1 MIKYFSRIGFPCP
14 NASNPADYFVDLSSI
29 DVRDVK
35 NAKID
40 KIRIENLINEAKKE
54 ENFSLNHVQLP
65 LKIDSYDK
73 QDDDKL
79 VVQHPTSWF
88 YQVYVLSMRFL
99 KNNWRNPS
107 DIAGGFIQAFV
118 MGIMIMGIFW
128 YLADDNISAIRS
140 RYGLSYIIISAEP
153 YILMIILVK
162 KYCTDLKVFDREI
175 QDHLYHPSAYL
186 AAHLLS
192 SFPQLFIQ
200 PFLYGLPIYYGC
212 NMRPG
217 YDHLLIY
224 LAVNILITF
233 IINGIIITY
242 N

>member
-1 MIKYFSRIGFPCP
+1 
-14 NASNPADYFVDLSSI
+14 
-29 DVRDVK
+29 
-35 NAKID
+35 
-40 KIRIENLINEAKKE
+40 
-54 ENFSLNHVQLP
+54 
-65 LKIDSYDK
+65 
-73 QDDDKL
+73 
-79 VVQHPTSWF
+79 
-88 YQVYVLSMRFL
+88 
-99 KNNWRNPS
+99 
-107 DIAGGFIQAFV
+107 

-128 YLADDNISAIRS
+128 NLADNNLSAIRS

-153 YILMIILVK
+153 YILMIILVQ

-175 QDHLYHPSAYL
+175 QDRLYHPSAYL

-224 LAVNILITF
+224 LAVNILISF
-233 IINGIIITY
+233 IINGIIITNNIIY
-242 N
+242 